1 MTQLT
6 GSRPSP
12 APDAPAVRPPTQG
25 TWRHQ
30 GRRRQAFWGYA
41 FIAPNFLGIAA
52 FLLLPIIASFAL
64 SFTNWDMVSDPELV
78 GLDNYR
84 RMADDPQL
92 WVSLRNTAALAV
104 MSIPLGIAAS
114 LGLALAL
121 NRKLKGI
128 NIFRAAFFLPVI
140 ASMVAVAMVWRWVY
154 NSEFGLL
161 NQALR
166 SVGLPAQNWLT
177 NPDLVLPSLVLVMV
191 WKSMGYNMVLFLA
204 GLRAIPRHLYE
215 AAELDGAN
223 PWQRFRNVTLPLL
236 APTMFFVTVMS
247 VIGSFQVFDVVYIM
261 TGGGP
266 GDSSRVFYYWLWE
279 NAFEFFRMGYASAMA
294 WLLFVILFV
303 ATLIQMRFIGRRV
316 QYEMG

>member
-1 MTQLT
+1 MTQVTEPRLEL
-6 GSRPSP
+6 P
-12 APDAPAVRPPTQG
+12 PDDGAAPATRG
-25 TWRHQ
+25 TWRHR

-41 FIAPNFLGIAA
+41 FIAPNFLGIAV
-52 FLLLPIIASFAL
+52 FLLLPIVISLVL
-64 SFTNWDMVSDPELV
+64 SFTNWDMVGDPEFV
-78 GLDNYR
+78 GLDNYQ
-84 RMADDPQL
+84 RMVDDPQL
-92 WVSLRNTAALAV
+92 WVSLRNTAVLAV

-121 NRKLKGI
+121 NRKLRGI

-154 NSEFGLL
+154 NSEYGLL
-161 NQALR
+161 NQFLQ
-166 SVGLPAQNWLT
+166 SIGLPAQDWLT
-177 NPDLVLPSLVLVMV
+177 NPDLVLPSIVLVMV

-223 PWQRFRNVTLPLL
+223 AWQRFRNVTLPLL

-247 VIGSFQVFDVVYIM
+247 IIGSFQVFDVVYIM

-266 GDSSRVFYYWLWE
+266 GDASRVYYYWLWQ

>member
-1 MTQLT
+1 MTQVT
-6 GSRPSP
+6 EPPSVAPSAP
-12 APDAPAVRPPTQG
+12 APAKAIRG
-25 TWRHQ
+25 TWRHR

-52 FLLLPIIASFAL
+52 FLLLPIVISLGL
-64 SFTNWDMVSDPELV
+64 SFTSWDMVSDPEFV
-78 GLDNYR
+78 GLDNYQ
-84 RMADDPQL
+84 RMAGDAQL
-92 WVSLRNTAALAV
+92 WVSLRNTAALAL

-121 NRKLKGI
+121 NRKLRGI

-161 NQALR
+161 NQFLE
-166 SVGLPAQNWLT
+166 SIGIPGQNWLT
-177 NPDLVLPSLVLVMV
+177 DPDLVLPSLVLVMV

-223 PWQRFRNVTLPLL
+223 AWQQFRNVTLPLL
-236 APTMFFVTVMS
+236 TPTMFFVTVMS
-247 VIGSFQVFDVVYIM
+247 IIGSFQVFDVVYIM

-266 GDSSRVFYYWLWE
+266 GDASRVYYYWLWQ